1 MHISLKQLQVFEAVA
16 RLSNFTRAAEEINLT
31 QPAVSIQIKR
41 LEEITGLALFEQLG
55 RKVSL
60 TEVGQVIL
68 KHTRDILD
76 EYESLDVVVNDLKGV
91 ESGRIRI
98 STVSTVT
105 YFSPILLRTFC
116 ERHPGISVS
125 MAVANHQELLKELAE
140 NTVDMAIMG
149 RPPENKNLQAE
160 PFLDNPLVIVAPP
173 DHRLSHKKSIDVSHL
188 ANEVFLM
195 RENGSGTRGAM
206 ERFFSEH
213 NVTVSTS
220 MDVTG
225 AEALKQSVQAG
236 LGLALMSRDAVELE
250 VKSGRLVELNV
261 RDLPIYRNW
270 YLVHRASKRFSPSA
284 LAFKNFIVNEA
295 ATLLCRD

>member
-1 MHISLKQLQVFEAVA
+1 
-16 RLSNFTRAAEEINLT
+16 
-31 QPAVSIQIKR
+31 
-41 LEEITGLALFEQLG
+41 
-55 RKVSL
+55 
-60 TEVGQVIL
+60 
-68 KHTRDILD
+68 
-76 EYESLDVVVNDLKGV
+76 
-91 ESGRIRI
+91 
-98 STVSTVT
+98 
-105 YFSPILLRTFC
+105 
-116 ERHPGISVS
+116 
-125 MAVANHQELLKELAE
+125 
-140 NTVDMAIMG
+140 
-149 RPPENKNLQAE
+149 
-160 PFLDNPLVIVAPP
+160 
-173 DHRLSHKKSIDVSHL
+173 
-188 ANEVFLM
+188 M

>member
-1 MHISLKQLQVFEAVA
+1 
-16 RLSNFTRAAEEINLT
+16 
-31 QPAVSIQIKR
+31 
-41 LEEITGLALFEQLG
+41 
-55 RKVSL
+55 
-60 TEVGQVIL
+60 
-68 KHTRDILD
+68 
-76 EYESLDVVVNDLKGV
+76 
-91 ESGRIRI
+91 
-98 STVSTVT
+98 
-105 YFSPILLRTFC
+105 
-116 ERHPGISVS
+116 

-149 RPPENKNLQAE
+149 RPPENENLQAE

-173 DHRLSHKKSIDVSHL
+173 DHRLSHKKSINVSHL